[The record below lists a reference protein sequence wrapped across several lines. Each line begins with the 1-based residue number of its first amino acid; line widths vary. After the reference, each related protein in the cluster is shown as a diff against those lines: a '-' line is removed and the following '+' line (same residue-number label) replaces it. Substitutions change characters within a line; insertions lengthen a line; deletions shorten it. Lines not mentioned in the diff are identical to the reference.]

1 MSGEQNLDVLREGI
15 TLCQHHQQALL
26 RVGGSVLEKRQ
37 IRIAEKFRYTFLSD
51 LVESD
56 VALFTQVGMMV

>member
-1 MSGEQNLDVLREGI
+1 MLREGI
-15 TLCQHHQQALL
+15 TLCQYHQQALL
-26 RVGGSVLEKRQ
+26 RVGGSILEKRQ

-56 VALFTQVGMMV
+56 VALFSQVDVMV